1 MAACRPAAHG
11 SRPTAQM
18 MRRRAGIDLLG
29 FHELLILTREKFFNE
44 DEISVRMKEVIKDD
58 GYTPDRGMDECC
70 NIAESMIEEI
80 HQIAM
85 PGFSIATSASRR
97 HKGSLKER
105 LLRQIRAAR
114 KVAMV

>member
-1 MAACRPAAHG
+1 
-11 SRPTAQM
+11 
-18 MRRRAGIDLLG
+18 
-29 FHELLILTREKFFNE
+29 
-44 DEISVRMKEVIKDD
+44 MKEVVKENCSSL
-58 GYTPDRGMDECC
+58 DRGMDECC

-80 HQIAM
+80 HQISL
-85 PGFSIATSASRR
+85 PGFSMASSANRS